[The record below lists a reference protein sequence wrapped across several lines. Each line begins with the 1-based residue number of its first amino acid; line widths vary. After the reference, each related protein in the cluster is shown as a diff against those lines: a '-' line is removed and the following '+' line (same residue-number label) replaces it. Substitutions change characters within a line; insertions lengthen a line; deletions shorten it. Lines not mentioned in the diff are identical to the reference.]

1 MKFAPSFSDDRPF
14 AGIVL
19 MMIAAS
25 LFAALDATAKYL
37 GQSMASLDVAWLRY
51 AGHAVLVLVFVR
63 AWANFDVFRTK
74 KPILHLVRGLNLL
87 LSTVFNFWAL
97 RYLQLAEASAI
108 MFCSPL
114 LVTAL
119 AGPMLGE
126 PIGLRRWIAVGVG
139 FVGVLVVTRPGTGAM
154 HWAVLLSGVAVLNYA
169 CYAILTRR
177 MNRTESAEGLLLISA
192 LVGAAALAPV
202 APSAIGS
209 LSGWTIPLAFML
221 GLFGATGHYALVVAH
236 RVARASIVAPFMY
249 TQMVWMI
256 LLGYLIFQDT
266 PDPWTLAGTA
276 IIASAGL
283 YILHRERV
291 RGKPTVAATNPV
303 AQ

>member
-1 MKFAPSFSDDRPF
+1 MKFAPTFSEDRPL

-19 MMIAAS
+19 MIIAAS
-25 LFAALDATAKYL
+25 LFAALDTTAKYL
-37 GQSMASLDVAWLRY
+37 GQTMDALDVVWLRY
-51 AGHAVLVLVFVR
+51 AGHVVLVVLFLR

-74 KPILHLVRGLNLL
+74 KPILHFVRGLNLL
-87 LSTVFNFWAL
+87 LATVFNFWAL

-114 LVTAL
+114 IVTAL
-119 AGPMLGE
+119 AGPLLGE
-126 PIGLRRWIAVGVG
+126 PVGLRRWIAVGVG

-154 HWAVLLSGVAVLNYA
+154 HWAVGLSAVAVVNYA
-169 CYAILTRR
+169 SYSILTRR

-192 LVGAAALAPV
+192 LVGVAALAPV

-209 LSGWTIPLAFML
+209 LSGWTWALAFLL

-236 RVARASIVAPFMY
+236 RVARASIIAPFIY

-256 LLGYLIFQDT
+256 LLGYLIFSDT
-266 PDPWTLAGTA
+266 PDPWTLGGTA
-276 IIASAGL
+276 IIAAAGL

-291 RGKPTVAATNPV
+291 RGKPTVAASDPM